1 MKYYPAIDDITEES
15 TRERTDVS
23 SETDRS
29 QYSSIDTTSV
39 DVINCV
45 DCLFCARDAYSEST
59 SSDASASFVEEK
71 RKHAERQVKHHGRQD
86 KTKATMRDEL
96 EEDETGYWP
105 RMFTGEGGGLCTAV
119 NLNLPPNM
127 IGRFVVCTGNNDE
140 VSAITTPKELTM
152 KYPRIV
158 LDPNEYYSPPNLQ
171 SRPSLKSVP
180 TMQSNHSAHTTS
192 RLSVNSMKPIG
203 ILRKSKRKKSNM
215 KVRRTRYVL
224 DDKSLYEV

>member
-29 QYSSIDTTSV
+29 RYSFIDTTSV

-45 DCLFCARDAYSEST
+45 DYLFCARDAYSEST

-71 RKHAERQVKHHGRQD
+71 RKHTERQVKHHRRQD

-96 EEDETGYWP
+96 EEDDTGYWP
-105 RMFTGEGGGLCTAV
+105 RMLTGEGGGLCTAV
-119 NLNLPPNM
+119 NLNLPHNM

-152 KYPRIV
+152 TYARQWQRPWQPRQW
-158 LDPNEYYSPPNLQ
+158 LKLRPPLRRLFPWSHR
-171 SRPSLKSVP
+171 SRSW
-180 TMQSNHSAHTTS
+180 
-192 RLSVNSMKPIG
+192 
-203 ILRKSKRKKSNM
+203 
-215 KVRRTRYVL
+215 RYHGLWTVQWTCCACS
-224 DDKSLYEV
+224 DR